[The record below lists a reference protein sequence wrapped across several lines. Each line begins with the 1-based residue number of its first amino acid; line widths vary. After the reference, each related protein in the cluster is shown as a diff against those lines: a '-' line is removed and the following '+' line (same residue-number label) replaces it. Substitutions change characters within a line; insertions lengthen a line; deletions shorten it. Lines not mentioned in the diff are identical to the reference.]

1 MFSGHMFLKCKYL
14 MGSFCLGNYFYCP
27 EIYWSNCKF
36 LTIPWG
42 PTGKGCRESFHSKLN
57 DWDYSTQF
65 HIADIGHDPGKR
77 QELTNNATSFRMK
90 RFWAQNIRIGS

>member
-1 MFSGHMFLKCKYL
+1 